1 MDCCAFFRNLSNS
14 AKWLLGRQP
23 RPFSFSFVAIL
34 LIWFFFGFGILFLS
48 FRQLVEHVFGAHE
61 QNCRVIQ
68 LFHRDTHLLHWAHQ
82 CWRLFPIQLLY
93 GLIVLALSWIAV
105 FVTYNIAVLINRNF
119 SKRRPSGVVPFS
131 NVLPQRPPQSNNPG
145 NDPGNALSDIKRIG
159 IVLAGGG
166 AKGAFQAGAM
176 KAIYRFLAEQN
187 ALDKVKV
194 ISGTSIGSW
203 NSLFWLAD
211 LIAPQVSEKGQPN
224 PVRQNGAQSD
234 GEEKDIVAARRSGN
248 GPDPRRGR
256 GAHEQWWRAINSK
269 SMIAPACYM
278 PFVRNSF
285 LSSEPWRRQFWEIFK
300 GDVAKQL
307 EQNIGENQI
316 HFYMTRC
323 NVRTGALECATNNPD
338 PPKMNRTRY
347 DIIDAEDGDLMD
359 RMETAVFA
367 SMDLPPLFPY
377 FSYEGDLFEDGGV
390 INNLPISFAT
400 NEKENCDLVFV
411 LPLNANF
418 EDEPREGSIT
428 ARLSRIMDMRQGA
441 LERHE
446 FKLLYLYDEIAKARG
461 ESRPESDQGEE
472 IRHLAPEERAKRRR
486 HKAAS
491 IVFAVCPQ
499 KAFVQ
504 STINT
509 RDLWN
514 SRGAAIAFQEMY
526 KATWR
531 LLKEF
536 DSKSEQRTRRVALIS
551 RGGEVNWADDF

>member
-14 AKWLLGRQP
+14 LKWLLGRQP

-34 LIWFFFGFGILFLS
+34 LIWFFFGFGILFMS
-48 FRQLVEHVFGAHE
+48 FREFVEDVFRVHE
-61 QNCRVIQ
+61 ENCKIAQ
-68 LFHRDTHLLHWAHQ
+68 LFHGDTLLDWAHR
-82 CWRLFPIQLLY
+82 CWPLFPIQLLY
-93 GLIVLALSWIAV
+93 GLVVLALSWIAV
-105 FVTYNIAVLINRNF
+105 LSTYNIAVLINRRF
-119 SKRRPSGVVPFS
+119 SRHWSSGVVPFS
-131 NVLPQRPPQSNNPG
+131 NALPRRPPPNSNSTNV
-145 NDPGNALSDIKRIG
+145 LSGINKIG

-203 NSLFWLAD
+203 NALFWLTD
-211 LIAPQVSEKGQPN
+211 LIAPQVSEKEQPN
-224 PVRQNGAQSD
+224 SVRQNGAQPD
-234 GEEKDIVAARRSGN
+234 GEEKDIAAAQRSSTGT
-248 GPDPRRGR
+248 DLWRGR
-256 GAHEQWWRAINSK
+256 GAHELWWRAINSK
-269 SMIAPACYM
+269 SMIAPSCYM

-285 LSSEPWRRQFWEIFK
+285 LSSKPWRRQFREIFK
-300 GDVAKQL
+300 EEVAKQL
-307 EQNIGENQI
+307 QQNIGEDQI

-323 NVRTGALECATNNPD
+323 NVRTGELECATNNPA

-347 DIIDAEDGDLMD
+347 DIIDAEDGDFVD

-400 NEKENCDLVFV
+400 NETENCDLVFV

-446 FKLLYLYDEIAKARG
+446 FKLLYLYDEIAKARQ
-461 ESRPESDQGEE
+461 EPPPESDNGEE
-472 IRHLAPEERAKRRR
+472 FRHLAPEERAKRRR

-504 STINT
+504 NTINT

-536 DSKSEQRTRRVALIS
+536 DFKSEQRTRRIALIS
-551 RGGEVNWADDF
+551 RGGEVNWAEDF